1 MKQCRYCKTGFANK
15 KELESHILS
24 LLLYGESDKFCGLM
38 IKQVKLTKWL
48 SQL

>member
-1 MKQCRYCKTGFANK
+1 MNQCRYCKTRFANK
-15 KELESHILS
+15 KVLENHILG

-48 SQL
+48 SQI